1 MELLAT
7 VDWMMQHDDI
17 EPTVEGVMEGL
28 KDWAGGEVAGQRKLK
43 IFDRRL
49 VAIALGQ
56 LQTSNRLPAC

>member
-28 KDWAGGEVAGQRKLK
+28 KGWAGGETAGRRKLK

-49 VAIALGQ
+49 VSIALEKLNVANQ
-56 LQTSNRLPAC
+56 LPT